1 VCKVQQLLETVLMS
15 IYFVLW
21 LEMGVWI
28 NHGNRDVASVDTC
41 EKVSLKLVSPC
52 LSPSHLGGL
61 VLLSL
66 MM

>member
-1 VCKVQQLLETVLMS
+1 
-15 IYFVLW
+15 
-21 LEMGVWI
+21 VWI
-28 NHGNRDVASVDTC
+28 NHGKRDVASVDTF
-41 EKVSLKLVSPC
+41 EEVSLMLVSPC

>member
-1 VCKVQQLLETVLMS
+1 MS

-28 NHGNRDVASVDTC
+28 NHGNRDVASVDTF
-41 EKVSLKLVSPC
+41 EEVSLMLVSPC
-52 LSPSHLGGL
+52 LSPSHSGGL
-61 VLLSL
+61 VLLNL

>member
-1 VCKVQQLLETVLMS
+1 MSKVQQLLETVLMS

-28 NHGNRDVASVDTC
+28 NHGNRDVASVDTFQ
-41 EKVSLKLVSPC
+41 EVSLMMVSPC
-52 LSPSHLGGL
+52 LSPSHSGGL

>member
-1 VCKVQQLLETVLMS
+1 MCKVQQLLETVLMS

-21 LEMGVWI
+21 LEMGVWT
-28 NHGNRDVASVDTC
+28 NRGNRDVASVGTF
-41 EKVSLKLVSPC
+41 EEVSLMLVSPC
-52 LSPSHLGGL
+52 LSLSHSGGL